1 MNIEGVIWLR
11 TVIDKLAFKHH
22 VEVHEVEELF
32 AGEPRFRHVER
43 GERKS
48 EDVYMALGRTDAG
61 RYLTVVFIHKN
72 TREALIL
79 SAREWPRKREKCM
92 AENNSQKLPPFGSLD
107 EMVEFFDTHD
117 MGAFE
122 EELPEANFEVDLR
135 TKTHLV
141 AIDEETNNRLTEIAE
156 QERTP
161 AESLVNSWLKEK
173 ISRYPK
179 QA

>member
-1 MNIEGVIWLR
+1 
-11 TVIDKLAFKHH
+11 
-22 VEVHEVEELF
+22 
-32 AGEPRFRHVER
+32 
-43 GERKS
+43 
-48 EDVYMALGRTDAG
+48 
-61 RYLTVVFIHKN
+61 
-72 TREALIL
+72 
-79 SAREWPRKREKCM
+79 M
-92 AENNSQKLPPFGSLD
+92 AENNSPKLPPFGSLD

-122 EELPEANFEVDLR
+122 EELSEANFEVDLR
-135 TKTHLV
+135 RKTHLV

-179 QA
+179 HK

>member
-1 MNIEGVIWLR
+1 
-11 TVIDKLAFKHH
+11 
-22 VEVHEVEELF
+22 
-32 AGEPRFRHVER
+32 
-43 GERKS
+43 
-48 EDVYMALGRTDAG
+48 
-61 RYLTVVFIHKN
+61 
-72 TREALIL
+72 
-79 SAREWPRKREKCM
+79 M

-135 TKTHLV
+135 RKTHLV
-141 AIDEETNNRLTEIAE
+141 AIDEEINNRLTEIAE

-173 ISRYPK
+173 LSRYPK
-179 QA
+179 QT